1 MDKSIRPSRA
11 FYGAVFIAL
20 GIIGLVYGDFALVWQ
35 NPPKSLPAHQLIAY
49 LCALIELGTGI
60 GLLLKP
66 TLALSVRVLCPYM
79 VLWLGLLKLPG
90 LVLAPTFIGS
100 WGAFG
105 EIGIITA
112 GAWSLYATNAGEH
125 PRFAF
130 ATGEQGLK
138 GARLLFLASLPMI
151 GLVHLIEL
159 KDTVPY
165 VPQWLPYP
173 AFWACATGSYSI
185 LAGPALLAGFYPR
198 LVANLEAAMLGV
210 ITLLVWGPGLGT
222 PDRVHVTAFFISS
235 AIAVGAWVV
244 ADTYKDVPWLAS
256 GSRVRA
262 VSRA

>member
-35 NPPKSLPAHQLIAY
+35 NPPESLPAHRAIAY

-79 VLWLGLLKLPG
+79 MLWLVLLKLPG
-90 LVLAPTFIGS
+90 LVLAPAFIGS

-112 GAWSLYATNAGEH
+112 GAWSLYAANAGEH
-125 PRFAF
+125 PRFGF
-130 ATGEQGLK
+130 AAGKRGLMA
-138 GARLLFLASLPMI
+138 ARLLFIPCLPMI

-159 KDTVPY
+159 KETVPY

-173 AFWACATGSYSI
+173 AFWVCLTGSFSI
-185 LAGPALLAGFYPR
+185 VAAGAILLGLYPR
-198 LVANLEAAMLGV
+198 IVANLEAAMLGI
-210 ITLLVWGPGLGT
+210 ITLLVWGPGLAT
-222 PDRVHVTAFFISS
+222 PDRVHVTAFFIST
-235 AIAVGAWVV
+235 AIAVGAWLV
-244 ADTYKDVPWLAS
+244 ADTYKDAAWWDRGKPAW
-256 GSRVRA
+256 R
-262 VSRA
+262 

>member
-35 NPPKSLPAHQLIAY
+35 NPPAHLPARQAIAY
-49 LCALIELGTGI
+49 LCACIELVAGI
-60 GLLLKP
+60 GLMLKP
-66 TLALSVRVLCPYM
+66 CLKLSVLVLFPFM
-79 VLWLGLLKLPG
+79 MLWLMLLKLPG
-90 LVLAPTFIGS
+90 ILLVPLFIGS
-100 WGAFG
+100 WGGFG
-105 EIGIITA
+105 EIGIIA
-112 GAWSLYATNAGEH
+112 AAAWSLYALNAGEQPH
-125 PRFAF
+125 LAF
-130 ATGEQGLK
+130 AAGEGGLK

-151 GLVHLIEL
+151 GLVHWIEL
-159 KDTVPY
+159 KETVPY

-173 AFWACATGSYSI
+173 AFWACATGGYSI

-198 LVANLEAAMLGV
+198 LVANLEAAMLGI
-210 ITLLVWGPGLGT
+210 ITLLVWGPGLAN

-256 GSRVRA
+256 GSRVQA
-262 VSRA
+262 VSTA